1 MSKSTVTHR
10 NVKSTHRFM
19 QQSDSGAMIYDRDI
33 DLNDQSECTTL
44 RTEIYTSEDEYEMVN
59 YYAFLSDY
67 KKEIKVVGE
76 TKKEEETIQEKA
88 PQQIFK
94 EGTFVKCKKPTM
106 FIGDSNSLTSESSE
120 PLMHASN
127 IAPVNSS

>member
-76 TKKEEETIQEKA
+76 TKKEEETI
-88 PQQIFK
+88 
-94 EGTFVKCKKPTM
+94 
-106 FIGDSNSLTSESSE
+106 
-120 PLMHASN
+120 
-127 IAPVNSS
+127 